1 MLSRRDF
8 IKQGLIPVFAGSAVP
23 SVFANGLAAAAA
35 DSPYAAPNDRILVLV
50 QLAGGNDGLNT
61 VIPFADGAYHDA
73 RPTLRQDQGVLPLNS
88 QLGLHP
94 NLKGLKA
101 SFDAGH
107 LAIVQGVGYPSP
119 NLSHFAS
126 MSIWETANVKSG
138 IGDGWLG
145 RYLNYLDQVGESPN
159 RALEGVSAGSLVP
172 PELRSKTPVTALQS
186 LKTFRLQ
193 PVNEHGTQVDVENP
207 LMKFYGAFKGAG
219 PAPFGALLDATLSE
233 ALQASHAL
241 QATDATYEAKATYPA
256 NSPIASSLKLVAE
269 TIVSA
274 LGVRVAHVTLGGFD
288 NHAREKPVHDKLLLD
303 LDKALS
309 AFMDDLQ
316 GHGLGDRVLVMT
328 WSEFGRRVKENGSAG
343 TDHGTAAPMFLL
355 GAPVK
360 GGLYGEPPSLS
371 ALDNGNL
378 KFTTDFRSVYASVN
392 LDRKSTRLNS
402 SHDQISYA
410 VFCLKKKKRDQILI
424 SDGQCYQ
431 LTYRRV

>member
-1 MLSRRDF
+1 MFSRRDF
-8 IKQGLIPVFAGSAVP
+8 MKQGLIPVFAGSAVP
-23 SVFANGLAAAAA
+23 SVFANGVAAAAA
-35 DSPYAAPNDRILVLV
+35 DSPNAVPNDRILVLV

-61 VIPFADGAYHDA
+61 VIPFTDGAYHDA
-73 RPTLRQDQGVLPLNS
+73 RPTLRQDQGVLPLNG
-88 QLGLHP
+88 QVGLHP
-94 NLKGLKA
+94 NLSGLKA
-101 SFDAGH
+101 SFDAGQ
-107 LAIVQGVGYPSP
+107 LAIVQGVGYPTP

-126 MSIWETANVKSG
+126 MSIWETANVNSG

-159 RALEGVSAGSLVP
+159 HALEGVSAGSLVP
-172 PELRSKTPVTALQS
+172 PELRSKAPVTALQS

-207 LMKFYGAFKGAG
+207 LMKFYGAFKSA
-219 PAPFGALLDATLSE
+219 APFGALFDATLNE

-241 QATDATYEAKATYPA
+241 QATDASYQAKATYPA
-256 NSPIASSLKLVAE
+256 MSPIASSLKLVAE
-269 TIVSA
+269 AIVSG

-303 LDKALS
+303 LDKALA
-309 AFMDDLQ
+309 AFMQDLA
-316 GHGLGDRVLVMT
+316 GHGYGDKVLVMT

-360 GGLYGEPPSLS
+360 GGLYGQQPSLN

-378 KFTTDFRSVYASVN
+378 KFTTDFRSVYASV
-392 LDRKSTRLNS
+392 LEG
-402 SHDQISYA
+402 Y
-410 VFCLKKKKRDQILI
+410 LKAPASDLLGATYEILP
-424 SDGQCYQ
+424 
-431 LTYRRV
+431 LLKA

>member
-1 MLSRRDF
+1 MFSRRDF

-35 DSPYAAPNDRILVLV
+35 DSPNATPNNRILVLV

-61 VIPFADGAYHDA
+61 VIPIADGTYHDA
-73 RPTLRQDQGVLPLNS
+73 RPTLRQDQGVLLLNN
-88 QLGLHP
+88 QLGLNP

-101 SFDAGH
+101 SFDAGQ
-107 LAIVQGVGYPSP
+107 LAIVQGVGYPNP

-126 MSIWETANVKSG
+126 MNIWETASVQGG

-145 RYLNYLDQVGESPN
+145 RYLNYLDKVGESPN
-159 RALEGVSAGSLVP
+159 HALEGVSAGSLVP
-172 PELRSKTPVTALQS
+172 PELRSNTPVTALQS

-219 PAPFGALLDATLSE
+219 PAPFGALFDATLNE

-241 QATDATYEAKATYPA
+241 QATDASYQAKATSPA
-256 NSPIASSLKLVAE
+256 MSPIASSLKLVAE
-269 TIVSA
+269 TIVSG

-288 NHAREKPVHDKLLLD
+288 NHARGKPVHDKLLLAQV
-303 LDKALS
+303 LHEGGDK
-309 AFMDDLQ
+309 
-316 GHGLGDRVLVMT
+316 VLVMT

-360 GGLYGEPPSLS
+360 GGLYGQQPSLT

-378 KFTTDFRSVYASVN
+378 KFTTDFRSVYASV
-392 LDRKSTRLNS
+392 
-402 SHDQISYA
+402 
-410 VFCLKKKKRDQILI
+410 
-424 SDGQCYQ
+424 
-431 LTYRRV
+431 

>member
-1 MLSRRDF
+1 MFSRRDF

-35 DSPYAAPNDRILVLV
+35 DSPNAAPNDRILVLV

-73 RPTLRQDQGVLPLNS
+73 RPTLRQDQGVLPLDS

-101 SFDAGH
+101 SFDAGQ

-138 IGDGWLG
+138 IGAGWPG
-145 RYLNYLDQVGESPN
+145 RYLNYLDKVGESPN
-159 RALEGVSAGSLVP
+159 HALDGVSAGSLVP
-172 PELRSKTPVTALQS
+172 PELRSSTPVTALQS

-219 PAPFGALLDATLSE
+219 PAPFGALLDATLNE

-241 QATDATYEAKATYPA
+241 QATDASYQAKATYPA
-256 NSPIASSLKLVAE
+256 QSPIASSLKLVAE
-269 TIVSA
+269 TIVSGLG
-274 LGVRVAHVTLGGFD
+274 LGVDHVSPAGFD
-288 NHAREKPVHDKLLLD
+288 HSFREEQCHSQLLLD
-303 LDKALS
+303 LDQALA
-309 AFMDDLQ
+309 AFMKDLQ
-316 GHGLGDRVLVMT
+316 GQGIGDRVLV
-328 WSEFGRRVKENGSAG
+328 
-343 TDHGTAAPMFLL
+343 
-355 GAPVK
+355 
-360 GGLYGEPPSLS
+360 
-371 ALDNGNL
+371 
-378 KFTTDFRSVYASVN
+378 
-392 LDRKSTRLNS
+392 
-402 SHDQISYA
+402 
-410 VFCLKKKKRDQILI
+410 
-424 SDGQCYQ
+424 
-431 LTYRRV
+431 